1 MARAIDA
8 DALWKEVEPY
18 GLHKGCILGKHGGL
32 ADILMDIIE
41 KQPTIS
47 LAKQEWIRT
56 KDRLPTEEDSTSGMV
71 IAVENDKERRVKP
84 WHWDIVVKYA
94 NEFTHWMPLPEPPER
109 DGE

>member
-47 LAKQEWIRT
+47 LAKQEWISV
-56 KDRLPTEEDSTSGMV
+56 KDRLPEKGKSV
-71 IAVENDKERRVKP
+71 LVY
-84 WHWDIVVKYA
+84 WDDGFDIGEYVGGEVGDDIY
-94 NEFTHWMPLPEPPER
+94 WMPLPEPPER
-109 DGE
+109 EK